1 MELETF
7 FDVMEITVLYCLN
20 NRKGLADYEWLSI

>member
-1 MELETF
+1 MELKTF

-20 NRKGLADYEWLSI
+20 NRKALFDYEWLSV